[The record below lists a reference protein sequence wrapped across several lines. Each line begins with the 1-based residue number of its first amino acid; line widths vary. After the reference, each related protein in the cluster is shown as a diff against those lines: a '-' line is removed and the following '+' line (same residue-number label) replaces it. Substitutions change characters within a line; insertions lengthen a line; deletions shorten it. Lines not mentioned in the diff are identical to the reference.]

1 MEIKNNEE
9 QYFDMEEIEE
19 RVNKL
24 LDSYYDQIIAA
35 QSRIKILNDYLKTVK
50 DLNDNLVKMS
60 DGYDLLKE
68 CSRLIEEKSGDQE
81 LVKNK
86 EMVKSIFYDRF
97 KEKKVYEAELKQ
109 MDTKLENARIPN
121 PNPTMPKKS
130 PIFDEL
136 ERFHK
141 EVDELCSPVLG
152 LKLDNSKNEEK

>member
-19 RVNKL
+19 KVNKL
-24 LDSYYDQIIAA
+24 LDGYYDQIIAA
-35 QSRIKILNDYLKTVK
+35 QSRIKILNDYMSALRN
-50 DLNDNLVKMS
+50 LNSVMGKLS
-60 DGYDLLKE
+60 DGQELMQE

-86 EMVKSIFYDRF
+86 EMVKSLLFSRF
-97 KEKKVYEAELKQ
+97 KQKKEYEKELSE
-109 MDTKLENARIPN
+109 MDLKLLNARIPN
-121 PNPTMPKKS
+121 LNPTMPRKS

-141 EVDELCSPVLG
+141 EVDKLCSPILG

>member
-35 QSRIKILNDYLKTVK
+35 QSRIKILNDYMSALRN
-50 DLNDNLVKMS
+50 LNSVMGKLS
-60 DGYDLLKE
+60 DGHNLMQE

-81 LVKNK
+81 LIKNE

-109 MDTKLENARIPN
+109 MDLKLLNARIPN
-121 PNPTMPKKS
+121 PNPVMPQKS

-136 ERFHK
+136 EIFHK
-141 EVDELCSPVLG
+141 EVDKLCSPILG